1 MAGQLRFRAQ
11 IGRLYDPGLG
21 NRHADGIC
29 GDVVNVAFVV
39 ELLLL
44 GVQERA
50 FVVGGGFEQI
60 EDDADDGAQLRDPG
74 QAGVVGAD
82 VDVHGQQGG
91 QLDKCGCEVVHDE
104 LPKIRTTP
112 GGRQA
117 RNMVDQQVH
126 GCSRGLE

>member
-29 GDVVNVAFVV
+29 GDVVNV
-39 ELLLL
+39 
-44 GVQERA
+44 A

-112 GGRQA
+112 GGRQP